1 MNLSEEQKQ
10 VIRENFKETPD
21 LLELTRLV
29 FQNDS
34 IDGRSREGRAVREF
48 LSEEKLEYQTRFRE
62 KVEDIELT
70 EQQVEFIKAQ
80 AQNGLSAFQIAEILF
95 PEVNIVRFC
104 KQHHTVLDFLREYE
118 PAFVH
123 ETETAVNRAYVPP
136 KIFLLLH

>member
-10 VIRENFKETPD
+10 IIRENFKETPD

-70 EQQVEFIKAQ
+70 EQQVEFIKVQ

-95 PEVNIVRFC
+95 PEVTI
-104 KQHHTVLDFLREYE
+104 
-118 PAFVH
+118 
-123 ETETAVNRAYVPP
+123 
-136 KIFLLLH
+136 